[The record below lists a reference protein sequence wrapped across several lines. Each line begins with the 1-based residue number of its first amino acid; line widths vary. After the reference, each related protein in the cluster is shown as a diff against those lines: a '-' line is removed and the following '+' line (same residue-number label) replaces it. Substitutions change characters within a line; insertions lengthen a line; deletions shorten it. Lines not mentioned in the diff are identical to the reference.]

1 MSITVGDVIDRIYR
15 TFLEPPDSQ
24 PVTAVL
30 STDITTETDI
40 PVGAFALP
48 EDKELMRTG
57 VVLEIDSELM
67 RVVGY
72 NFDTD
77 IATVVRPIY
86 GTTRADHVTDA
97 TIRFGNPY
105 TRLSVFEAVA
115 DRIIALHPEL
125 YTVKSRAVSAVANGN
140 IAPLNDDLAIAVV
153 RVRPNEG
160 YGPELQGEIV
170 DYHPQAGGRAVIIR
184 GHVGN
189 AWVTYRR
196 RMGKATSESDTLEA
210 LGVDERWV
218 KAIMAGAAADVLV
231 GKDIPEL
238 QANWVG
244 QILKTEAIEIGS
256 RQQIAFGLAQ
266 YADML
271 VTKFAKE
278 MTAEYRPKVR
288 MRSPFD
294 IPVRGVTG

>member
-1 MSITVGDVIDRIYR
+1 MTTSIGDVIDRLYR

-30 STDITTETDI
+30 GASITTETAI

-57 VVLEIDSELM
+57 IVLEIDSELM
-67 RVVGY
+67 RVTDY
-72 NFDTD
+72 NFDTNV
-77 IATVVRPIY
+77 ATVVRPIY
-86 GTTRADHVTDA
+86 GTTRADHAADA

-105 TRLSVFEAVA
+105 SRLSVFEAVA

-125 YTVKSRAVSAVANGN
+125 YTVKSRAVSAVADGN
-140 IAPLNDDLAIAVV
+140 IAPLNDDLAIAIV
-153 RVRPNEG
+153 RIRPNEG
-160 YGPELQGEIV
+160 YGPELQGELV

-196 RMGKATSESDTLEA
+196 RMGKATDETDTLES

-218 KAIMAGAAADVLV
+218 KAIITGAAADILV
-231 GKDIPEL
+231 GKDIPEV

-244 QILKTEAIEIGS
+244 QILKTEAIPFGD

-271 VTKFAKE
+271 VTKYAKE